1 MRYKQ
6 PLFVSLLAIV
16 LLVTQNSVAASKLN
30 DLEIFNRCYLK
41 LFKTVVPRTASLGK
55 TLTDEIYA
63 KKISATNACMVLLE
77 QSEFMDNG
85 TLRSAKYTQYPK
97 LSEQETKKLISNLH
111 NFHNTWFSKK
121 AFIFG
126 TDPRDASTYMIKD
139 NDEASLYFT
148 RALLGNAVP
157 VSTVFTA
164 TKTLRGL
171 RETPDKSATS
181 RWKSKPMNIQNE
193 GNFGTEN
200 GFVMAYGLT
209 TSLNSMTVDNAD
221 LVPFGKLYG
230 VEEAKP
236 LIVPTVV
243 INGQANASATI
254 RTQIQNAVTAK
265 MKDVNLFEHLG
276 GGLLGSQ
283 TFIMKN
289 TNLNLAQIAPGA
301 NNDKDDVVARR
312 ISSRVFEDL
321 LCHQMPTLSEDD
333 VRGDVIADSPHGFRI
348 NSSCMACHTSLDPM
362 AYTMRNFAP
371 YRTANNDVLGNSPEQ
386 VAIRAKGT
394 PVLGITRLPAVDNSG
409 HFALQ
414 KPTGALNYRDHTNK
428 LFKIPV
434 NNLNELG
441 TELSKSD
448 DFYRCVAKRYYNFFT
463 GYDVNL
469 AERNVAE
476 ASNTKE
482 AKFHRAKVYKIAAN
496 LKKSQNM
503 TSMIKEIINS
513 EAFVYRQYSPP

>member
-1 MRYKQ
+1 MRYKHS
-6 PLFVSLLAIV
+6 LFISLFAFGLMA
-16 LLVTQNSVAASKLN
+16 TQNSEAASKLN
-30 DLEIFNRCYLK
+30 DVEVFNRCYLK
-41 LFKTVVPRTASLGK
+41 LFKMVVPRTPSLGK

-77 QSEFMDNG
+77 QSEFVDNG
-85 TLRSAKYTQYPK
+85 NLRSAKHSKYPK
-97 LSEQETKKLISNLH
+97 LSEMESKKLIANLH

-121 AFIFG
+121 AFVFA
-126 TDPRDASTYMIKD
+126 TDAKDNSTYMIKD

-148 RALLGNAVP
+148 RALFGNAVP
-157 VSTVFTA
+157 ISTVFTA
-164 TKTLRGL
+164 TKSLRGL

-193 GNFGTEN
+193 GNYGTDK
-200 GFVMAYGLT
+200 GFVMAYGPNA
-209 TSLNSMTVDNAD
+209 SLGSIVVDDED
-221 LVPFGKLYG
+221 LISFGKLYG

-243 INGQANASATI
+243 ISGQNNVSATI
-254 RTQIQNAVTAK
+254 RTQIAQAIALK
-265 MKDVNLFEHLG
+265 IKDVNLFEHLG
-276 GGLLGSQ
+276 GGILGSQ

-289 TNLNLAQIAPGA
+289 TNLSLAQIAPGF
-301 NNDKDDVVARR
+301 NNDKDDVVNRR

-321 LCHQMPTLSEDD
+321 LCHQMPTLSEED
-333 VRGDVIADSPHGFRI
+333 VRGDVIENSPHGFRL

-371 YRTANNDVLGNSPEQ
+371 YRTAANDVMGATPEQ
-386 VAIRAKGT
+386 EAIRAKGT

-414 KPTGALNYRDHTNK
+414 KPMGALNYRDHTNK

-441 TELSKSD
+441 AEISKSD

-482 AKFHRAKVYKIAAN
+482 AKFHRAKVYLIAAN

-503 TSMIKEIINS
+503 TSMIKDIINS